1 MRLNHFFSKRI
12 SLLTAIFGWSAI
24 VLPAIPIPATAATPA
39 APLSGAATQP
49 LLLAQVGVL
58 NNIATEL
65 TINSGAFSTLLTA
78 AKTAGLDGALA
89 NGGPFTIFAPTNDAF
104 AALPAGTVANLLK
117 PENRAQ
123 LTSILT
129 YHVVPGR
136 ITSLGLTPGRPGR
149 VVNLRT
155 LQGQNL
161 AVTVNSTGEITV
173 NGVRVVLADIA
184 ASNGVIHGIQGVL
197 LP

>member
-89 NGGPFTIFAPTNDAF
+89 NGGPFTIFAPTNHAF
-104 AALPAGTVANLLK
+104 ATLPAGTVANLLK

-136 ITSLGLTPGRPGR
+136 ITSLGLTPGR
-149 VVNLRT
+149 VVNLKT